1 MAEPLLRKTFSRLRG
16 REKLARK
23 KSDAK
28 ERGRPAQHIEP
39 TPPEPEPQALQV
51 SQAGAEGPP
60 SPEAPRSPARG
71 AYLQTLEPSSRRWV
85 LGGAKPPEEAALG
98 PGTPGSGEPA
108 GEIWYNPIPEEDP
121 RTPAPEPLGSQPASP
136 EPEGPNLQGAASGS
150 PPTKTSRAKSP
161 GPARRLSLKMKKLPV
176 LRRRLSLRGSRTGRD
191 RDRERDGAA
200 PAGSVISRYH
210 LDSSVGTPGRASVA
224 GGARSPR
231 AGYLSDGDSPER
243 STGPPSPTAFQPYE
257 VGLAAPRGPPAA
269 LWGRLSLHLYG
280 LGGLRPA
287 PGATPRDLC
296 CLLQVDGVAQ
306 ARTGPLRAGPDFL
319 RLDHTF
325 HLELE
330 AARLLRALVLAWDP
344 GVRRHRPC
352 AQGTVLLP
360 SVFRGCQAQQ
370 LAVRLEP
377 QGLLYAKLTLSE
389 RQEAPAT
396 PEPRVF
402 GLPLH
407 LLVDRERSPGQVPV
421 IIRKC
426 VGQIEHRGLR
436 VVGLYR
442 LCGSAAVKK
451 ELRDAFE
458 RDSSAVSLSEDAY
471 PDINVITGILKDYLR
486 ELPTPLIT
494 QPLYQVVLE
503 AMAQGHSGRASLG
516 PEGTR
521 GLLSCLPDVERATLT
536 LLLDHLRLVSAFHAH
551 NRMTPQN
558 LAVCFGPVLLP
569 ARQALALARPR
580 ARGSGA
586 GVSGAVDFKRH
597 IEVLH
602 YLLQSWPDTRR
613 PPEPQNTTPHLRPE
627 EQAPLA
633 GPGVVTRPR
642 GRRGPESPPSNRY
655 AGDWSICGRD
665 FLSGADYDHVTGSDS
680 DLEEEEDEEEEE
692 EEEMAGPGGSADF
705 EDEFDA
711 PFNPHLNLKDF
722 DALILDLER
731 ELSKQINVCL

>member
-16 REKLARK
+16 REKLPRK

-28 ERGRPAQHIEP
+28 DRGRPAQRSEP
-39 TPPEPEPQALQV
+39 KPPEPEPRVLEG
-51 SQAGAEGPP
+51 SQAGAEVPL
-60 SPEAPRSPARG
+60 SPETPRSPARG
-71 AYLQTLEPSSRRWV
+71 AYLQSLEPSSRRWV
-85 LGGAKPPEEAALG
+85 LGGAKPPEEISLG
-98 PGTPGSGEPA
+98 PRTPSSGEPA

-121 RTPAPEPLGSQPASP
+121 RPPAPEPVGSQLASS
-136 EPEGPNLQGAASGS
+136 EPEGPILQGAAPTS
-150 PPTKTSRAKSP
+150 PPTKTSRTKSP
-161 GPARRLSLKMKKLPV
+161 GPARRLSMKMKKLPE
-176 LRRRLSLRGSRTGRD
+176 LRRRLSLRSTRTS
-191 RDRERDGAA
+191 RERERTA

-210 LDSSVGTPGRASVA
+210 LDSSVATPGQASVA
-224 GGARSPR
+224 GGTRSPR
-231 AGYLSDGDSPER
+231 GGYLSDGDSPER
-243 STGPPSPTAFQPYE
+243 PGGPPSPTAFRPYE
-257 VGLAAPRGPPAA
+257 VGPSARAPPAA

-280 LGGLRPA
+280 LGGLRPT

-296 CLLQVDGVAQ
+296 CLLQVDGVAR
-306 ARTGPLRAGPDFL
+306 ARTGPLRSGPDFL

-360 SVFRGCQAQQ
+360 TIFRGCQAQQ

-389 RQEAPAT
+389 QQEAPAT
-396 PEPRVF
+396 VEPRVF
-402 GLPLH
+402 GLPLQ
-407 LLVDRERSPGQVPV
+407 LLVEREQSPGQVPL

-426 VGQIEHRGLR
+426 VGQIECRGLR

-458 RDSSAVSLSEDAY
+458 QDSAAVCLSEDVY

-503 AMAQGHSGRASLG
+503 AMAQGHPSRASLG

-536 LLLDHLRLVSAFHAH
+536 LLLDHLRLVSSFHTH

-569 ARQALALARPR
+569 ARQTPSRTRL
-580 ARGSGA
+580 RGSGP
-586 GVSGAVDFKRH
+586 GVSSAVDFKRH

-613 PPEPQNTTPHLRPE
+613 PSETPDVAPYLRPKR
-627 EQAPLA
+627 QPPLHLPLD
-633 GPGVVTRPR
+633 GPEVVTRPR
-642 GRRGPESPPSNRY
+642 GRGGPESPPSNRY
-655 AGDWSICGRD
+655 AGDWSVCGGDLLPRGRD
-665 FLSGADYDHVTGSDS
+665 FLSGPDYDHVTGSDS
-680 DLEEEEDEEEEE
+680 EEDEDESGEPR
-692 EEEMAGPGGSADF
+692 GTTDF